1 MCAIIAVQGGVGVNT
16 KLLLECAMFTEVFV
30 SLLTLALMT
39 RKRLLRDFMFLA
51 AFLAVDTFENCISI
65 PILFF
70 RKGLG
75 ISKVLGYDI
84 YFYSHWALFFV
95 EYSLLL
101 LVIYSVFRK
110 AMKPLE
116 GLHRAGKIVFRW
128 IGGVSLALSL
138 VMALGPHN
146 SGREYIATLAGQ
158 MQQGISILIL
168 CLLLFVCFSTRYLGL
183 TYRSQIFGVSLG
195 LGIFA
200 TVSLVES
207 AWFASSGAQ
216 TVYSPVYLFS
226 ALGGCVALL
235 TWGTY
240 FAMPEPERKMILL
253 PTTSPFFLWNRISEA
268 LGDEPGFVAIAGFK
282 PEMLAPA
289 ELTVFTA
296 ASKRVRER
304 ADEEERAKRES
315 ETARM
320 AQQAMSMPLVAMPR

>member
-1 MCAIIAVQGGVGVNT
+1 MNT
-16 KLLLECAMFTEVFV
+16 KLLLEYAMFVEVF
-30 SLLTLALMT
+30 LAIGILILMM
-39 RKRLLRDFMFLA
+39 RKRLLRGFGFLA
-51 AFLAVDTFENCISI
+51 AFLALDSFENGISI
-65 PILFF
+65 PLLFF
-70 RKGLG
+70 RQHLG
-75 ISKVLGYDI
+75 ISKILCYDI
-84 YFYSHWALFFV
+84 YFYSHWVLFFI
-95 EYSLLL
+95 EYGLLL
-101 LVIYSVFRK
+101 LVIYSVFQR

-128 IGGVSLALSL
+128 IGGVSLALS
-138 VMALGPHN
+138 VGMALGPHVA
-146 SGREYIATLAGQ
+146 GPFYMATLAGQ
-158 MQQGISILIL
+158 MQQSVSILIL
-168 CLLLFVCFSTRYLGL
+168 CLLLFVCFTTRYLGL
-183 TYRSQIFGVSLG
+183 TYRSHIFGVSLG
-195 LGIFA
+195 LGVFA
-200 TVSLVES
+200 VVSLIES
-207 AWFASSGAQ
+207 AWLSNAAGQ

-304 ADEEERAKRES
+304 ADEEERAKRET
-315 ETARM
+315 EIAHGVQR
-320 AQQAMSMPLVAMPR
+320 AMSMQPIAMPR